1 VKTLIAASAA
11 TAVAALLFALSGCTE
26 SAQEPVAEN
35 PLLATP
41 VPAGMF
47 RGTVVETM
55 NTGGYTYLFL
65 ENDEQGVWIAGP
77 ETAVQIGDIVQA
89 AEGMPMSNFT
99 SDTLNRTF
107 DVVYFSG
114 SLQNLSSP
122 APATASAPVPAKSD
136 PAKANPAVV
145 NIDVEEFEP
154 GQNIAYVYANKDAL
168 AGQEISLRGK
178 VVKLNENILG
188 TNFIHIQDGSGDAA
202 ERNHDLTITSQKTA
216 DVGEY
221 VVVTGTVILDKD
233 FGAGY
238 SFPILLEEAS
248 ISTE

>member
-1 VKTLIAASAA
+1 LKTLIAASAA
-11 TAVAALLFALSGCTE
+11 TAVATLLIALSGCTE

-55 NTGGYTYLFL
+55 NTGGYTYVFL
-65 ENDEQGVWIAGP
+65 ENDQQEGVWIAGP
-77 ETAVQIGDIVQA
+77 ETAVQVGDIMQA

-99 SDTLNRTF
+99 SKTLNRTF

-114 SLQNLSSP
+114 LLQNLTSP
-122 APATASAPVPAKSD
+122 APATASAPAPVKAD
-136 PAKANPAVV
+136 PVV
-145 NIDVEEFEP
+145 SNVDVDELEP

-168 AGQEISLRGK
+168 AGQEISLRGQ
-178 VVKLNENILG
+178 VVKVNENILG
-188 TNFIHIQDGSGDAA
+188 LNFIHIQDGSGDAE
-202 ERNHDLTITSQKTA
+202 ERNADLTITSTA
-216 DVGEY
+216 STDVGE
-221 VVVTGTVILDKD
+221 VIVVTGTVILDKD

-238 SFPILLEEAS
+238 SFPVLLEEAT
-248 ISTE
+248 ILTN

>member
-1 VKTLIAASAA
+1 
-11 TAVAALLFALSGCTE
+11 
-26 SAQEPVAEN
+26 
-35 PLLATP
+35 
-41 VPAGMF
+41 M
-47 RGTVVETM
+47 
-55 NTGGYTYLFL
+55 
-65 ENDEQGVWIAGP
+65 
-77 ETAVQIGDIVQA
+77 
-89 AEGMPMSNFT
+89 
-99 SDTLNRTF
+99 
-107 DVVYFSG
+107 
-114 SLQNLSSP
+114 
-122 APATASAPVPAKSD
+122 
-136 PAKANPAVV
+136 V
-145 NIDVEEFEP
+145 NIDVEELEP

-202 ERNHDLTITSQKTA
+202 ERTHDLTITSQKTA
-216 DVGEY
+216 DVGEI

>member
-11 TAVAALLFALSGCTE
+11 TAVATLLFALSGCTE
-26 SAQEPVAEN
+26 SAQEPAAEN

-55 NTGGYTYLFL
+55 NTGGYTYVFL

-99 SDTLNRTF
+99 SNTLNRTF

-114 SLQNLSSP
+114 LLQNLTSP
-122 APATASAPVPAKSD
+122 APATASAPVPVKAD
-136 PAKANPAVV
+136 PVVANVD
-145 NIDVEEFEP
+145 IEELEP
-154 GQNIAYVYANKDAL
+154 GQNIAYVYANKDEL
-168 AGQEISLRGK
+168 AGQKISLRGK
-178 VVKLNENILG
+178 VVKVNENILG
-188 TNFIHIQDGSGDAA
+188 MNFIHIQDGSGDAMD
-202 ERNHDLTITSQKTA
+202 NNSDLTITSKKST
-216 DVGEY
+216 DVGE
-221 VVVTGTVILDKD
+221 VIVATGTVILDKD

-238 SFPILLEEAS
+238 SFPILLEDAS
-248 ISTE
+248 ITTD

>member
-1 VKTLIAASAA
+1 MKTLITASAA
-11 TAVAALLFALSGCTE
+11 TAVATLLIALSGCTE
-26 SAQEPVAEN
+26 SAQEPAAEN

-41 VPAGMF
+41 VPAGMI

-55 NTGGYTYLFL
+55 NTGGYTYVFL
-65 ENDEQGVWIAGP
+65 ENDQHQVWIAGP
-77 ETAVQIGDIVQA
+77 ETAVQIGDIMQA

-99 SDTLNRTF
+99 SNTLNRTF
-107 DVVYFSG
+107 DVIYFSG

-122 APATASAPVPAKSD
+122 APATASVRAPVKAD
-136 PAKANPAVV
+136 PAVAAS
-145 NIDVEEFEP
+145 VEVDELEP

-178 VVKLNENILG
+178 VVKVNENILG
-188 TNFIHIQDGSGDAA
+188 MNFIHIQDGSSDATGVDS
-202 ERNHDLTITSQKTA
+202 DLTITSESTA
-216 DVGEY
+216 TVGEI

-238 SFPILLEEAS
+238 SFPILLEDAA

>member
-1 VKTLIAASAA
+1 MKTLITASAA
-11 TAVAALLFALSGCTE
+11 TAVATLLIALSGCTE
-26 SAQEPVAEN
+26 SAQEPAAEN

-41 VPAGMF
+41 VPAGMI

-55 NTGGYTYLFL
+55 NTGGYTYVFL
-65 ENDEQGVWIAGP
+65 ENDQHQVWIAGP
-77 ETAVQIGDIVQA
+77 ETAVQIGDIMQA

-99 SDTLNRTF
+99 SNTLNRTF
-107 DVVYFSG
+107 DVIYFSG

-122 APATASAPVPAKSD
+122 APATASARAPVKAD
-136 PAKANPAVV
+136 PAVAAS
-145 NIDVEEFEP
+145 VEVDELEP

-178 VVKLNENILG
+178 VVKVNENILG
-188 TNFIHIQDGSGDAA
+188 MNFIHIQDGSSDATGVDS
-202 ERNHDLTITSQKTA
+202 DLTITSESTA
-216 DVGEY
+216 TVGEI

-238 SFPILLEEAS
+238 SFPILLEDAA